1 MNYEPDLVMSAVKLL
16 GVLTLMLG
24 CLIGLVYWLRKK
36 MNVPMGTSDK
46 KAIAIIAHHYLGAK
60 KAISL
65 VQVPGKVLVLGI
77 TAENIRLLDKIDP
90 ALIPASGQMPQDTT
104 KNITFSEY
112 LSRWS
117 TSLAGRKES

>member
-24 CLIGLVYWLRKK
+24 CLFGLVYWLRKK

-46 KAIAIIAHHYLGAK
+46 KAIVVIAHHYLGAK

-77 TAENIRLLDKIDP
+77 TADNISLLDKIDP
-90 ALIPASGQMPQDTT
+90 ALIPASSQIPQDTS
-104 KNITFSEY
+104 KKLAFSEY

-117 TSLAGRKES
+117 TPLAGGKES